1 MTLKDTAKSV
11 TDKQIKINRNK
22 LTKKINVKVN
32 QILETDDNPQNE
44 EDDEANITSKWR
56 KSNKLQEP
64 PSFYDEDVRKYYTK
78 FDRSIQDYEE

>member
-32 QILETDDNPQNE
+32 QILETDDNP
-44 EDDEANITSKWR
+44 
-56 KSNKLQEP
+56 
-64 PSFYDEDVRKYYTK
+64 
-78 FDRSIQDYEE
+78 